1 MLATLMTIAFAAA
14 AVLALAVIA
23 ASLAKGF
30 GAAASLR
37 RQIAL
42 CSDERGDGKAR
53 TNPRPLLRGARFQ
66 SGARVAAEDSPPC
79 SLAGRA
85 AAARCRLIFA

>member
-30 GAAASLR
+30 AAAASLR
-37 RQIAL
+37 RHIAL
-42 CSDERGDGKAR
+42 CRDDREVTVRHGRALARPFAEHGFSPVRAPRRKAR
-53 TNPRPLLRGARFQ
+53 PLAHRPAGQQRL
-66 SGARVAAEDSPPC
+66 VAA
-79 SLAGRA
+79 
-85 AAARCRLIFA
+85 

>member
-30 GAAASLR
+30 AAAV
-37 RQIAL
+37 IAL
-42 CSDERGDGKAR
+42 GKTAR
-53 TNPRPLLRGARFQ
+53 SVRP
-66 SGARVAAEDSPPC
+66 PPSRRETGSSS
-79 SLAGRA
+79 SLARGPSQAGPGSIGRSSS
-85 AAARCRLIFA
+85 

>member
-30 GAAASLR
+30 AAAASLR

-42 CSDERGDGKAR
+42 CRDEREVTVRHGRTLAR
-53 TNPRPLLRGARFQ
+53 SFAEHGFSPARASRRKTRPLAHLPAGQPRL
-66 SGARVAAEDSPPC
+66 VAA
-79 SLAGRA
+79 
-85 AAARCRLIFA
+85 